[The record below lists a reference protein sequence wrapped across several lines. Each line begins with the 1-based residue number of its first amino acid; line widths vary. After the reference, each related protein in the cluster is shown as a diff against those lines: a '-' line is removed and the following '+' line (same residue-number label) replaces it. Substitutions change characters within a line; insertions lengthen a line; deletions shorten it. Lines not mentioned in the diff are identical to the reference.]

1 MLKLKKFLPYAVG
14 AGMVF
19 TSAITSSNAMADT
32 LTGAGGTAIYPVLSD
47 WAVAYKQVA
56 QLH

>member
-1 MLKLKKFLPYAVG
+1 MFKLNKVLPYAVG

-19 TSAITSSNAMADT
+19 ASAVASTSAMADT

-47 WAVAYKQVA
+47 WAVAYK
-56 QLH
+56 